1 MSRYNY
7 CDTTDRIY
15 FKKDA
20 KTAKELIISED
31 ACDRLNELERQ
42 LAEARKEIEERQET
56 EDSLTN
62 EINFLCDLIENI
74 ALSLEVNKKT
84 KNDTKCVQQ
93 IIKLMKNFGE
103 QLKEK
108 GGE

>member
-20 KTAKELIISED
+20 KKAKELIISED
-31 ACDRLNELERQ
+31 ACDRLNDLERQ
-42 LAEARKEIEERQET
+42 LAETREFIEKYGEFR
-56 EDSLTN
+56 N
-62 EINFLCDLIENI
+62 
-74 ALSLEVNKKT
+74 ALSKT
-84 KNDTKCVQQ
+84 DKLTASLQLDT
-93 IIKLMKNFGE
+93 IYL

-108 GGE
+108 GK

>member
-15 FKKDA
+15 FKKDT

-42 LAEARKEIEERQET
+42 LADEKEKTKALLVGLEVQKVDDFIAQA
-56 EDSLTN
+56 S
-62 EINFLCDLIENI
+62 IENYKQLGENI
-74 ALSLEVNKKT
+74 TTGFKT
-84 KNDTKCVQQ
+84 
-93 IIKLMKNFGE
+93 
-103 QLKEK
+103 QLKEQ
-108 GGE
+108 GDE

>member
-20 KTAKELIISED
+20 KKAKELIISED
-31 ACDRLNELERQ
+31 ACDRLNDLERQ
-42 LAEARKEIEERQET
+42 LAEAMNKLNKIESVCNGYKAMQSEYETGTEIPYW
-56 EDSLTN
+56 DIMN
-62 EINFLCDLIENI
+62 
-74 ALSLEVNKKT
+74 
-84 KNDTKCVQQ
+84 
-93 IIKLMKNFGE
+93 IIKE

-108 GGE
+108 GDETR

>member
-31 ACDRLNELERQ
+31 ACDRLNDLERQ
-42 LAEARKEIEERQET
+42 LAETREFIEKYGEFR
-56 EDSLTN
+56 N
-62 EINFLCDLIENI
+62 
-74 ALSLEVNKKT
+74 ALSKT
-84 KNDTKCVQQ
+84 DKLTASLQLDT
-93 IIKLMKNFGE
+93 IYL

-108 GGE
+108 GK

>member
-42 LAEARKEIEERQET
+42 LAEARKALEVVYDPICDMTFVIE
-56 EDSLTN
+56 N
-62 EINFLCDLIENI
+62 EIKNMGVLTPVAKSMLIDASGKIMQGAKE
-74 ALSLEVNKKT
+74 SEWFKK
-84 KNDTKCVQQ
+84 
-93 IIKLMKNFGE
+93 

-108 GGE
+108 GDE

>member
-15 FKKDA
+15 FKKDT

-31 ACDRLNELERQ
+31 ACDRLNDLERQ
-42 LAEARKEIEERQET
+42 LEEAREETTSLKLIIKDIIQSCREHKLNNTADEIER
-56 EDSLTN
+56 
-62 EINFLCDLIENI
+62 
-74 ALSLEVNKKT
+74 
-84 KNDTKCVQQ
+84 
-93 IIKLMKNFGE
+93 

-108 GGE
+108 GDE